1 MTPTADPY
9 GDTMQT
15 VTTYQVADRYDIQ
28 LAMCARH
35 AVSSAYMLG
44 AMVKAAHA
52 GQCHDCSM
60 GGDLSYVDCAGCK
73 GRGSVMRWSD
83 VSGKEVRAAEHCGRC
98 GGKGYVA
105 HVS

>member
-1 MTPTADPY
+1 
-9 GDTMQT
+9 MQT

-52 GQCHDCSM
+52 GECHDCAM
-60 GGDLSYVDCAGCK
+60 GDLSYVDCTGCK
-73 GRGSVMRWSD
+73 GRGSVMRWSN
-83 VSGKEVRAAEHCGRC
+83 VSGKEVRSPEHCGRC